1 MRISCHLLLERAG
14 VQSLNGKKIFMEIV
28 DVGRT
33 SMDQNVLR
41 AVSASEIETLG
52 RIDLFI

>member
-1 MRISCHLLLERAG
+1 
-14 VQSLNGKKIFMEIV
+14 VKSLNGKKIFMEII